1 MSRDVG
7 RDAHN
12 EPRTDFI
19 AGPPQALQRIHPLRE
34 RVSGMQGSVQ
44 GCIRRFM
51 LQKEAGCARLLPQR
65 VRSSGLLSDTQGNGH
80 GGTVCGEHPHMGDT
94 LRLIMDLAGLQDESV
109 PRRKP
114 RPAPPPRQFEPRQDG
129 NVSGTDSPNAGRS
142 IGSSVRNGSRIRSAS
157 DKDMLSLFP
166 GPHLVG
172 ALTQSLVRR
181 FEKQF
186 QNIVPLHTLSP
197 AFNPSFNTRS
207 CGKGDRAKH
216 PAHGLH
222 TVLTN
227 NFKCC

>member
-1 MSRDVG
+1 
-7 RDAHN
+7 
-12 EPRTDFI
+12 
-19 AGPPQALQRIHPLRE
+19 LQRIHPLRE

-65 VRSSGLLSDTQGNGH
+65 VGSSGLLSDTQGNGH
-80 GGTVCGEHPHMGDT
+80 GEPCAESIHHMGDT

-109 PRRKP
+109 HAESHGPLRRLDNLSLVKTVTF
-114 RPAPPPRQFEPRQDG
+114 QG
-129 NVSGTDSPNAGRS
+129 
-142 IGSSVRNGSRIRSAS
+142 RIRRTQAAVSAVPFATVREFDQAS

-207 CGKGDRAKH
+207 CGKGNRQSIRRMGYMPFLAKDFI
-216 PAHGLH
+216 ALV
-222 TVLTN
+222 TVILSP
-227 NFKCC
+227 K

>member
-1 MSRDVG
+1 
-7 RDAHN
+7 
-12 EPRTDFI
+12 
-19 AGPPQALQRIHPLRE
+19 
-34 RVSGMQGSVQ
+34 
-44 GCIRRFM
+44 M

-80 GGTVCGEHPHMGDT
+80 GEPCAESIHHMGDT

-109 PRRKP
+109 HAESHGPFRRLDNLNLVKTVTF
-114 RPAPPPRQFEPRQDG
+114 QG
-129 NVSGTDSPNAGRS
+129 
-142 IGSSVRNGSRIRSAS
+142 RIRRTQAAVSAVPFATVREFDQAS
-157 DKDMLSLFP
+157 DKDMRSLFP

-207 CGKGDRAKH
+207 CGKGDRQSIRRMGYI
-216 PAHGLH
+216 P
-222 TVLTN
+222 
-227 NFKCC
+227 F